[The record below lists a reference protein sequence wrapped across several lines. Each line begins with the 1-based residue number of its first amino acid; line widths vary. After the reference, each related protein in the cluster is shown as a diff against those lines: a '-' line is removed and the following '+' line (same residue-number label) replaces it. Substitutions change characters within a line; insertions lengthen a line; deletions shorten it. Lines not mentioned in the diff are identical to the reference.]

1 MINLRDWSINDWLD
15 WAAKNNRYLLIA
27 GNFNIDKKHIEI
39 SGFTLFKRYIKVEG
53 NLDEIDIDDNDEL
66 KLSDKLIF
74 EGEYKNGQRW
84 NGKEYSNNGELLF
97 EGEFFKGKRWNIL
110 FQIL

>member
-53 NLDEIDIDDNDEL
+53 NLDEIDIDDNANTITIQKDDYTIEC
-66 KLSDKLIF
+66 
-74 EGEYKNGQRW
+74 KNVFA
-84 NGKEYSNNGELLF
+84 Y
-97 EGEFFKGKRWNIL
+97 FKGIGYIYVCYETNIPTTTAS
-110 FQIL
+110 FEITIGDDE